1 MDLRLEVGFCGR
13 SEESGEGKCDRGRIL
28 KEVLR
33 SERKSAFEGERVGEE
48 SIYRGR

>member
-1 MDLRLEVGFCGR
+1 VEFRLKMGFCGK
-13 SEESGEGKCDRGRIL
+13 SEDSSEGKFGRGRIL

-33 SERKSAFEGERVGEE
+33 SERKSSFEGERVGEE

>member
-1 MDLRLEVGFCGR
+1 MEFRLEMGFCGR
-13 SEESGEGKCDRGRIL
+13 SKETGEGKFGRGQLL